1 MFYLTFF
8 LLIVKINVQNK
19 LSWGGG
25 GGGELTVLKHKER
38 TLTETFTML
47 L

>member
-25 GGGELTVLKHKER
+25 GELTVLKHKEL
-38 TLTETFTML
+38 TLTEIFTML

>member
-19 LSWGGG
+19 LSGGG
-25 GGGELTVLKHKER
+25 WTDSSQTQRADIDRNFYYNTH
-38 TLTETFTML
+38 
-47 L
+47 